1 MAISNS
7 YVKLPEGTPL
17 TVFPGYFDALH
28 DCEVNGLLLY
38 PSSDHGLFKN
48 DWHNW
53 FAAFS
58 RVTSGRN
65 LEKLSAIMRF
75 CLFDLT
81 TTSDAESR
89 AWVCIWVVYHDFP
102 N

>member
-48 DWHNW
+48 DWHN
-53 FAAFS
+53 
-58 RVTSGRN
+58 
-65 LEKLSAIMRF
+65 
-75 CLFDLT
+75 
-81 TTSDAESR
+81 
-89 AWVCIWVVYHDFP
+89 
-102 N
+102 